1 MRNSVLTAAL
11 KVSQE
16 SVENTDELLDQLR
29 DESSPVTADN
39 YVEDRL
45 EVEGDMGTLD
55 ETAARLEGDEN
66 VSQES
71 LDNAAA
77 MVGAVM
83 GRYGIGVSTASL
95 ESVGAPAQA
104 KELAAQI
111 RGINASLEAHLNVA
125 MESYS
130 ITDLWDK
137 IGLLN
142 REVPNLKD
150 NVSVLKNYASQNAK
164 LAMTPA
170 FGRTLIYAFRVD
182 GSVPDNIPKAATET
196 ASVIGDLIKFGTD
209 LVDASKKAADIAMR
223 ADWKDQAAADK
234 AISSINGINP
244 KIDEVYRRFDEV
256 FTMGNR
262 KLNVKKFPIKNSPD
276 GLGNWST
283 GGSLNVSWPKA
294 TLLDLVFD
302 PSVVSVAQGGRKRI
316 VKVEEL
322 VGALDKFL
330 AAATATQQMRSNS
343 PKKWQEHKQLAVR
356 MKKDVTGSSDAQ
368 GVQRAIIETSRL
380 GWQCLN
386 GAVTVLYYI
395 IREINLAAERVAKDA
410 KKNNRS

>member
-16 SVENTDELLDQLR
+16 SADNEELLDQLR
-29 DESSPVTADN
+29 DEETPVSADS

-71 LDNAAA
+71 LDNAVA

-83 GRYGIGVSTASL
+83 GRYGIGLSTASL
-95 ESVGAPAQA
+95 ESVGTGPQA

-111 RGINASLEAHLNVA
+111 RGINASLEGHLNVA

-150 NVSVLKNYASQNAK
+150 NISVLKNYASQNAK
-164 LAMTPA
+164 LAITPA

-182 GSVPDNIPKAATET
+182 GSVPDNIPKAATDT
-196 ASVIGDLIKFGTD
+196 ASIIGDLIKFGTQ
-209 LVDASKKAADIAMR
+209 LVDDSKKAADIAMR

-234 AISSINGINP
+234 AISAINGINP

-262 KLNVKKFPIKNSPD
+262 KLNVKKFAIKNSPD
-276 GLGNWST
+276 GMGNWST

-294 TLLDLVFD
+294 TVLDLIFD
-302 PSVVSVAQGGRKRI
+302 PSVVQVAQGGRKRI
-316 VKVEEL
+316 VKIEEL

-330 AAATATQQMRSNS
+330 ASATSTQQMRSSS

-356 MKKDVTGSSDAQ
+356 MKKDVQGSADAK

-395 IREINLAAERVAKDA
+395 IREINLAAERIAKDA

>member
-29 DESSPVTADN
+29 DETSPVTADN

-45 EVEGDMGTLD
+45 EVEGDMQTLD
-55 ETAARLEGDEN
+55 ETAVRLEGDEN

-71 LDNAAA
+71 LDNAAVL
-77 MVGAVM
+77 VGAVM

-95 ESVGAPAQA
+95 ESVGATAQA

-164 LAMTPA
+164 LAITPA
-170 FGRTLIYAFRVD
+170 FGRSLIYAFRVD
-182 GSVPDNIPKAATET
+182 GSVPDNIPKAAGDT
-196 ASVIGDLIKFGTD
+196 ASIIGDLIKFGTQ
-209 LVDASKKAADIAMR
+209 LVDDSKKAADIAMR
-223 ADWKDQAAADK
+223 VDWKDHDAADK
-234 AISSINGINP
+234 AISAINAIKP
-244 KIDEVYRRFDEV
+244 PVLEVYRRFDET

-262 KLNVKKFPIKNSPD
+262 RLNVKKFDIKNSPV
-276 GLGNWST
+276 GLSNWAT

-294 TLLDLVFD
+294 ALLDFIFD
-302 PSVVSVAQGGRKRI
+302 PAVVTVVQGGRKRI

-330 AAATATQQMRSNS
+330 AAATATQQMRSSS

-356 MKKDVTGSSDAQ
+356 MKKDVQGSSEAQ
-368 GVQRAIIETSRL
+368 GVQRGIIETSRL

-386 GAVTVLYYI
+386 GAVTVLYYV